1 MFDILIDTAS
11 LENETEAL
19 LSRLEAA
26 TYRGLDRVA
35 QLHADAARASH
46 WYRNR
51 TGDLEASTR
60 AFSAEGSVW
69 NDDATA
75 LVAATEPYAV
85 FVDAR
90 SPILAPAWDAIEGTA
105 TAALNTI
112 LEDAANG

>member
-51 TGDLEASTR
+51 TGDLERSTQAIESEGDVWSDTAS
-60 AFSAEGSVW
+60 SGV
-69 NDDATA
+69 
-75 LVAATEPYAV
+75 VASMDYASY
-85 FVDAR
+85 VDAQG
-90 SPILAPAWDAIEGTA
+90 PILAPAWDAIESAA
-105 TAALNTI
+105 TSALNTI
-112 LEDAANG
+112 LEDASG